1 MCALTEE
8 RRFALP
14 AELAEHRRRFEES
27 GATPVEPKRA
37 STVVLLRPGQPF
49 EVYLLRRV
57 ASMQFAA
64 SAYVF
69 PGGGVDRRDST
80 AHPAWAGPAPA
91 EWAAT
96 LRLDEPDARAIVC
109 AAAREVFEESG
120 VLLAGPDADS
130 VVGDVS
136 GAEWEAARVALIARE
151 FGFAEFLAGRGLV
164 LRTDLLV
171 PWSRWI
177 TPPFEPRRFDTYF
190 FLAAL
195 PAGQLT
201 RDVGGEADQTVWAA
215 PAEAV
220 DGRFRMLP
228 PTWATLNELAE
239 CPSIE
244 AAFAAARTRDAASP
258 VHPVFE

>member
-1 MCALTEE
+1 LTEKS
-8 RRFALP
+8 FPLP

-37 STVVLLRPGQPF
+37 STVILLRPPF

-69 PGGGVDRRDST
+69 PGGGVDRRDAT
-80 AHPAWAGPAPA
+80 AHPAWAGPTPLD
-91 EWAAT
+91 WAAT
-96 LRLDEPDARAIVC
+96 LKLDEADARAVVC

-120 VLLAGPDADS
+120 VLLAGPDAAS

-151 FGFAEFLAGRGLV
+151 FGFAEFLAERGLV

-177 TPPFEPRRFDTYF
+177 TPEFEPRRFDTYF

-201 RDVGGEADQTVWAA
+201 RDVGGEADRTVWAT
-215 PAEAV
+215 PAQAV
-220 DGRFRMLP
+220 DGRYRMLP
-228 PTWATLNELAE
+228 PTHATLAELAQ
-239 CPSIE
+239 CASID
-244 AAFAAARTRDAASP
+244 AAFQAARTRDVASP
-258 VHPVFE
+258 VRPVFE

>member
-1 MCALTEE
+1 LCTLTE

-37 STVVLLRPGQPF
+37 STVVLLRPGRPF

-91 EWAAT
+91 DWAAT

-120 VLLAGPDADS
+120 VLLAGPDAGS

-151 FGFAEFLAGRGLV
+151 VGFAEFLAGRGLV

-177 TPPFEPRRFDTYF
+177 TPAFEPRRFDTYF

-195 PAGQLT
+195 PEGQLT
-201 RDVGGEADQTVWAA
+201 RDVGGEADQTAWAA

-220 DGRFRMLP
+220 DGRLRMLP
-228 PTWATLNELAE
+228 PTLATLHELAE

-244 AAFAAARTRDAASP
+244 AAFAAARRRDVASP